1 MFKRYNPCMQP
12 LAEIHRS
19 EGVNIHGRTIH
30 RHAVRAVI
38 LRGQELLMIY
48 SANVGDYKFP
58 GGGVD
63 EGETHTQA
71 LIREVKE
78 ECGMSLLSVGSEIC
92 RVVEYDLPMEQDYDA
107 FKMTSYYYLCE
118 VQDGFGPQ
126 KLDDYE
132 ANLGFIPAWINLDRA
147 TACNQVLLSVPHPPR
162 WLDREVLV
170 LDYLGKS
177 FLI

>member
-1 MFKRYNPCMQP
+1 MQL

-19 EGVNIHGRTIH
+19 SGVNIHGRTIH

-63 EGETHTQA
+63 KGETHEQA
-71 LIREVKE
+71 LVREVRE
-78 ECGMSLLSVGSEIC
+78 ECGMSLLHVGNELC
-92 RVVEYDLPMEQDYDA
+92 RVVEYDLPMEQEYDV
-107 FKMTSYYYLCE
+107 FKMTSYYYQCE
-118 VQDGFGPQ
+118 VQDGFGVQ

-132 ANLGFIPAWINLDRA
+132 RDLGYVPAWIDLDRA
-147 TACNQVLLSVPHPPR
+147 IEINKSLLDISKPPE
-162 WLDREVLV
+162 WQEREVLV
-170 LDYLGKS
+170 LEYLKQN
-177 FLI
+177 LLHL